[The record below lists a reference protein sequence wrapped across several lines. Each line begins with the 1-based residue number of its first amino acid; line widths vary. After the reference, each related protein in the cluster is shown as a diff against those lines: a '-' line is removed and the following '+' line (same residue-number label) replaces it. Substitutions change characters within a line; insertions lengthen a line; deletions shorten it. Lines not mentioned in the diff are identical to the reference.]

1 MEMAAPTPDT
11 TVADAMNRVLEA
23 ERTAAAAIKA
33 AEAEA
38 ESTLQ
43 AARETRR
50 RLLER
55 ARDRASRIHVR
66 AQARLAAAIA
76 ELDAR
81 TQNGRGE
88 RGAFDAIAQ
97 RAIDN
102 LARRLTSA
110 DHEPS

>member
-1 MEMAAPTPDT
+1 
-11 TVADAMNRVLEA
+11 MNRVLEA
-23 ERTAAAAIKA
+23 EREAAVAIAA
-33 AEAEA
+33 AEAAAEA
-38 ESTLQ
+38 TLA

-81 TQNGRGE
+81 ARGE
-88 RGAFDAIAQ
+88 RGSHAALDTIAE

-102 LARRLTSA
+102 LARRLTST
-110 DHEPS
+110 DHEPT